1 MTGILFRLRGM
12 PIVWK
17 VIVTTLVT
25 GSGSRAM
32 IKRDRDILLLD

>member
-12 PIVWK
+12 PIVRK

-25 GSGSRAM
+25 GSGSGAM
-32 IKRDRDILLLD
+32 IKRDGDILLLD